1 MYRTISVIALC
12 AWASSA
18 QAHEMIPTYPK
29 MSYSHL
35 SGVLKTSV
43 QLFNKREEIEFYE
56 IGVFDADFNPV
67 DFATSNRVVR
77 LPHLQQTTLEIYIRE
92 SDSDVALYICSESKL
107 RKGDAVKTRIA
118 SRICSKIKK

>member
-1 MYRTISVIALC
+1 MYRTISIIALC

-29 MSYSHL
+29 LNYSHL
-35 SGVLKTSV
+35 SGVVKTSV

-56 IGVFDADFNPV
+56 IGVFDTDFNPIP
-67 DFATSNRVVR
+67 FATSSRVVR
-77 LPHLQQTTLEIYIRE
+77 LPHLQRVTLEIYIRE
-92 SDSDVALYICSESKL
+92 SDRDAALYICSESKL
-107 RKGDAVKTRIA
+107 RKGDEVKTRIA